1 MTAHTMPK
9 DRVDQVSGGVFLIGL
24 ALLFLT
30 PVPFF
35 PGILFVIGASSLARG
50 MAEGQEWTSVQ
61 GALWLFGLG
70 LLFLVGFNF
79 ALLLILI
86 GLSMLFGVVF
96 KPSFMKAGCCDSD
109 IDDISGEKPKRK
121 LKNDEGYE
129 IL

>member
-1 MTAHTMPK
+1 MTTHTMPK

-30 PVPFF
+30 PLPFF
-35 PGILFVIGASSLARG
+35 PGILFVIGASSLSRG
-50 MAEGQEWTSVQ
+50 LAEGQEWTSVQ
-61 GALWLFGLG
+61 GALWMFGLG

-86 GLSMLFGVVF
+86 GLSMLFGLTF
-96 KPSFMKAGCCDSD
+96 KPPFMKTGCGGADEAGD
-109 IDDISGEKPKRK
+109 EKPKRK
-121 LKNDEGYE
+121 PKNDDAYD